1 MRNFWLISKLCRPV
15 HTSPGF
21 PCHLYSPVNLQLIMV
36 KCLKLTLSLEG
47 QQNLKILLNMEW
59 KVNEILIVCSFTLR
73 SSISSF
79 VGQNFIRFSTWSI
92 SNIDSSIARTAACK
106 YHVFISKSI
115 KTVLINE
122 INVIITA
129 RTSKMPDLTI
139 MSESGILTFVSI
151 ISVLFA
157 LRRSIYNW
165 QQEASF
171 GIY

>member
-1 MRNFWLISKLCRPV
+1 
-15 HTSPGF
+15 
-21 PCHLYSPVNLQLIMV
+21 
-36 KCLKLTLSLEG
+36 
-47 QQNLKILLNMEW
+47 
-59 KVNEILIVCSFTLR
+59 LR

-79 VGQNFIRFSTWSI
+79 VGQNFIRFSTWST
-92 SNIDSSIARTAACK
+92 SNIDSSIARTAAWK

-115 KTVLINE
+115 KIVLINE
-122 INVIITA
+122 IITA

-151 ISVLFA
+151 ISVLFT

-171 GIY
+171 GIH

>member
-36 KCLKLTLSLEG
+36 KCLKLALSLEG
-47 QQNLKILLNMEW
+47 QQNVKIPLNMEW
-59 KVNEILIVCSFTLR
+59 KVNEILIVWSFTLR

-79 VGQNFIRFSTWSI
+79 VGQNFIRFSTWST
-92 SNIDSSIARTAACK
+92 SNIDSSIARTAAWK

-115 KTVLINE
+115 KIVLINE
-122 INVIITA
+122 IITA

-171 GIY
+171 GIH